1 MFVLFLNDSAKVEK
15 SYDMTKFSAA
25 LFAFV
30 QYLLDFSISLCQFV
44 ATKFDE
50 FLCCLELFGQFVDI
64 IFSLFHL
71 ADDGLQLP
79 ECFFVFHYMFNY
91 AYEDPDNKPL
101 VLWLNGGP
109 GCSSLDGW
117 ANEHGPMQLK
127 EDGKFHLNE
136 YSWNRAANMIYLESP
151 GDVGFSYI
159 DSKLDYELYVDDEVT
174 ASDNL
179 NALIDFFKKFPTM
192 KSKDFYISGESYG
205 GIYVPTLA
213 YKIIKYNEKLAESEK
228 IKLKGIL
235 VGNGVA
241 DWNYDTDPAMI
252 DFSFT
257 HHLSSYENRLNINK
271 YCLMN
276 ETYNKEKCDVAV
288 NELFDDLDGIN
299 IYDYLRECKTPKN
312 ANGEIN
318 KNSRYYKYAPWAFK
332 HMKTSSF
339 KESNDDSEGT
349 PCFDDTN
356 IENYFNREDVQAA
369 LHVTAKRQWYVC
381 SDLVSNRYLSLDAG
395 SIWTYPILIK
405 EGIRI
410 LVYSGDT
417 DVIVPFN
424 GNQQWIQNLNL
435 EIERPWRQW
444 RAFDDQDNVSG
455 YAVKYKGLTFCTI
468 KIGRA
473 HV

>member
-1 MFVLFLNDSAKVEK
+1 MKVLTIIL
-15 SYDMTKFSAA
+15 
-25 LFAFV
+25 
-30 QYLLDFSISLCQFV
+30 YLLTFHSIYSLI
-44 ATKFDE
+44 DD
-50 FLCCLELFGQFVDI
+50 DI
-64 IFSLFHL
+64 VKTIPDYSYRGRLYSGYL
-71 ADDGLQLP
+71 D
-79 ECFFVFHYMFNY
+79 VSNVKKFHYMFNY
-91 AYEDPDNKPL
+91 AYEDPDSKPL

-127 EDGKFHLNE
+127 DDGKFHLNE

-179 NALIDFFKKFPTM
+179 KALIDFFKKFPTM

-213 YKIIKYNEKLAESEK
+213 YKIIKYNENLVESEK

-257 HHLSSYENRLNINK
+257 HHLSSYENRLDINK

-276 ETYNKEKCDVAV
+276 ETYDVEKCDEAV
-288 NELFDDLDGIN
+288 GVLYGDLDGIN
-299 IYDYLRECKTPKN
+299 IYDYLRECKVPKTLQG
-312 ANGEIN
+312 AIST
-318 KNSRYYKYAPWAFK
+318 KSKYYKYAPWAFK
-332 HMKTSSF
+332 RHKKTNEEINLKSSDLLG
-339 KESNDDSEGT
+339 ST
-349 PCFDDTN
+349 PCFDDT
-356 IENYFNREDVQAA
+356 IVENYFNREDVQKA
-369 LHVTAKRQWYVC
+369 LHVTAKRPFQIC
-381 SDLVSNRYLSLDAG
+381 SDAVGARYNNTMKG
-395 SIWTYPILIK
+395 SYWTYPTLIK
-405 EGIRI
+405 EGLRI

-417 DVIVPFN
+417 DAIVPFN
-424 GNQQWIQNLNL
+424 GNQKWIKNLNL
-435 EIERPWRQW
+435 EIEEPWRQW
-444 RAFDDQDNVSG
+444 RAFDDMDNVGG
-455 YAVKYKGLTFCTI
+455 YVVKYKGLTFCTI
-468 KIGRA
+468 KGTGHMA
-473 HV
+473 PMWKPKESYYMFEKFLNEEDF